1 MHLLLVLLFFVNRI
15 LIISI
20 VVFII
25 IIFTITIIIII
36 LILSLATALFGWHF
50 LKVNVRFS
58 HWQLFFFN
66 LGITS
71 F

>member
-1 MHLLLVLLFFVNRI
+1 
-15 LIISI
+15 
-20 VVFII
+20 VFII